1 MLLTI
6 SLLLLASTPEAATPP
21 PATQEVIALIWGG
34 GKDAASAEDSL
45 RRWEEEKKLL
55 GDALTLAEGFP
66 KRVSSASVPGLNPG
80 FEIVLIGYCGRDEAT
95 NARRFLKGLYPFAY
109 EKPVKVEAAAC
120 PRWAGE
126 KQDVV
131 VEPPKTVKGKG
142 VTLTVAVA
150 SLKGPV
156 EPDIGVEVT
165 TKWVRVV
172 ARDSK
177 NKLLDV
183 VSVEDTETG
192 TGMST
197 VGCGTEEVTVRKSAV
212 VLERTCTTPAGA
224 ACNRNPGKRTR
235 STVRWDGDLER
246 LDTDEKTLEE
256 WTVDYNKDCAE

>member
-6 SLLLLASTPEAATPP
+6 SLLLLASAPEAATPP
-21 PATQEVIALIWGG
+21 PSTQEAIAIIWGG
-34 GKDAASAEDSL
+34 GKDAASAQESL

-55 GDALTLAEGFP
+55 GGALTFAEGYP

-80 FEIVLIGYCGRDEAT
+80 FEIVLLGYCGRDEAT
-95 NARRFLKGLYPFAY
+95 SARHFLKALHPFAY
-109 EKPVKVEAAAC
+109 EKPVKVEALAC

-156 EPDIGVEVT
+156 DPGIGEKLT
-165 TKWVRVV
+165 TSWVRVV

-183 VSVEDTETG
+183 VAMEDTEEG

-197 VGCGTEEVTVRKSAV
+197 VGCETQVTVRKSAV
-212 VLERTCTTPAGA
+212 VLERGCTRPSGA
-224 ACNRNPGKRTR
+224 ACNRNPGERTR
-235 STVRWDGDLER
+235 STVRWDGDLQR

-256 WTVDYNKDCAE
+256 WTVDYSKDCAE